1 MPTLILRK
9 ITIKLKW
16 KMTKLVIFTTMGPL

>member
-9 ITIKLKW
+9 ITIKLKG